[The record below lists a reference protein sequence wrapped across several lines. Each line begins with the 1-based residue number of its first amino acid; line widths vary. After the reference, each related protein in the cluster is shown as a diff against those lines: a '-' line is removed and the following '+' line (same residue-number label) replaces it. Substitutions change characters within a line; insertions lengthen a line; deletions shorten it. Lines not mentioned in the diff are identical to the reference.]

1 MRLRY
6 RRGGQ
11 AVIVLPE
18 GCKCGEEDIIP
29 VGVVEYLRVASSSS
43 YLEVYLRYGSR

>member
-11 AVIVLPE
+11 AVIVLSE
-18 GCKCGEEDIIP
+18 GCKRGREDSRH
-29 VGVVEYLRVASSSS
+29 VGVVEQGGMKFELLGYL
-43 YLEVYLRYGSR
+43 